1 MVSRVAQCASVLVAC
16 LAVASAAAR
25 GANACSKPMTLSTGQ
40 WEPYGYYDA
49 QRRFIGIDADMV
61 RAIFKEAGCVLV
73 ELPSMPPERGL
84 LLFER
89 GQIDVMSGASQ
100 TAGRRKFAQ
109 FTLPYRRETVGL
121 FALSGKFDKFEQL
134 RSFEDFLAQPHALLA
149 PKAGWYGQAYEE
161 QVPALRRKRRLW
173 QFVDFAQGM
182 RMLAAGRA
190 PFILGDGAA
199 VEHAAV
205 REGVSVRPLPFWLVN
220 DEVHLMFHRAS
231 ATKADLHR
239 INTAIER
246 LRRQGALERI
256 ARSYG
261 GH

>member
-1 MVSRVAQCASVLVAC
+1 MLSRVVQCAWALAACLVMVSATAS
-16 LAVASAAAR
+16 

-61 RAIFKEAGCVLV
+61 RAIFKEAGCTLV
-73 ELPSMPPERGL
+73 ALPPMPPERGL

-89 GQIDVMSGASQ
+89 GEIDLMSGASE
-100 TAGRRKFAQ
+100 TAGRRKFAR
-109 FTLPYRRETVGL
+109 FTVAYRRETVGM
-121 FALSGKFDKFEQL
+121 FALSGKFDSLGEL
-134 RSFEDFLAQPHALLA
+134 RSFDDFLARPYAVLA

-161 QVPALRRKRRLW
+161 QVPALRRKGRLW
-173 QFVDFAQGM
+173 QFVDFAQGI

-190 PFILGDGAA
+190 QFILGDAAA

-205 REGVSVRPLPFWLVN
+205 REGVTVRPLPFWLVD

-231 ATKADLHR
+231 ATRADLER
-239 INTAIER
+239 INAAIVR
-246 LRRQGALERI
+246 LRRQGAFDRI